1 MSYFAYFFGIQVS
14 ISIIFR
20 VLYYPC
26 QGQHIVGARAFT
38 VPMAPPPQQLHQCPS
53 AQMLQ
58 PMVSPRG
65 YCVAPVPGGSCCLA
79 PAAAQAPMTL
89 PPTPEALPRHRVVQV
104 MQAPPS
110 PRSPRSPQTRSAQ
123 NLAVEPVVSPR
134 CHHRMVPIHSNGSVP
149 LIQSI
154 YSPLRGRPD
163 QVVLPAPAM
172 PSQHHRLVASQE
184 SLAQQ
189 LKNLQAARASLA
201 NVNAQP
207 LNLQEALKR
216 WPCPPSPEEEDRC
229 RPQDDLALSEPP
241 EADAMSVS
249 AEPDEPEAP
258 EEEAK
263 TTPAPEVKSE
273 EADLLSGTSSF
284 VHERVVK
291 ARSVPVNS
299 TKSQTTTGGNSTQ
312 LRRRSLMPAVQEE
325 AQHCRAQLQKA
336 AADISSKDLRE
347 LRQLVRPPKQV
358 KLVLDTISLLLGEK
372 AGNKGYN
379 WKKVLSDSLPQKLE
393 EFEPLAMSSSQRSK
407 VVEAFGEDLSQ
418 EIIAKSH
425 QPSIGLSKWC
435 ECINSFVVKSN
446 RIMSAEKSVPT
457 SQDGLPSDAAAPA
470 ATASQGHGERKRTP
484 ATATPVNGGTG
495 KGKGRDEGRFIV
507 EPDLSSLSSSELT
520 QVSELKVTKPGVGQV
535 VFHGVTDC
543 TDLDVGRDIV
553 LKRGFV
559 LVYPDQTKKPPPG
572 QGLNKPA
579 SVTMYQCFPPGE
591 PVKALS
597 EDAAQG
603 YRDKIKRMT
612 EENSACTFI
621 DYDCQTGV
629 WKFEVE
635 RF

>member
-1 MSYFAYFFGIQVS
+1 MQ
-14 ISIIFR
+14 
-20 VLYYPC
+20 C
-26 QGQHIVGARAFT
+26 QGQQIVGARAFT
-38 VPMAPPPQQLHQCPS
+38 VPMGSPPQQLHQCPS
-53 AQMLQ
+53 AHILQ
-58 PMVSPRG
+58 PMLSPRG
-65 YCVAPVPGGSCCLA
+65 YPCVAPVPGGSCCLA
-79 PAAAQAPMTL
+79 PAAAQTPMTL

-104 MQAPPS
+104 VQAPQ
-110 PRSPRSPQTRSAQ
+110 SPRSPQTRSAQ
-123 NLAVEPVVSPR
+123 NLAVEPVVSPH
-134 CHHRMVPIHSNGSVP
+134 CHHRMLGIHSNGSVP

-163 QVVLPAPAM
+163 QVVLPPAI
-172 PSQHHRLVASQE
+172 PAQQSLAASQE

-189 LKNLQAARASLA
+189 LKALQAARASYA
-201 NVNAQP
+201 NVHAQP
-207 LNLQEALKR
+207 LNLREALKR
-216 WPCPPSPEEEDRC
+216 WPCPPSPDEEDRC
-229 RPQDDLALSEPP
+229 RPQDDLAMSEPP
-241 EADAMSVS
+241 EADAMSVF

-258 EEEAK
+258 EEEAE

-273 EADLLSGTSSF
+273 EAELLSGTSF

-291 ARSVPVNS
+291 ARSVPVSS
-299 TKSQTTTGGNSTQ
+299 TKSHTTTGSSQ
-312 LRRRSLMPAVQEE
+312 LRRQSLMPEVQEE
-325 AQHCRAQLQKA
+325 AQRCRAQLQKA
-336 AADISSKDLRE
+336 AAEISSKDLRE
-347 LRQLVRPPKQV
+347 LRQLVRPPRQV

-372 AGNKGYN
+372 PGNKGYN

-393 EFEPLAMSSSQRSK
+393 EFEPQSMSSLQRSK
-407 VVEAFGEDLSQ
+407 VLEAFGEDLSQ

-435 ECINSFVVKSN
+435 ECINSFVVNSN
-446 RIMSAEKSVPT
+446 RIMSVGKSVPT
-457 SQDGLPSDAAAPA
+457 SHETQHGLAADAAATAATA
-470 ATASQGHGERKRTP
+470 ATASQNRGERKKTP
-484 ATATPVNGGTG
+484 ATPVNGGGKDG
-495 KGKGRDEGRFIV
+495 KGKGRDDARFIV

-520 QVSELKVTKPGVGQV
+520 QVSELKVTKPGVGTV

-543 TDLDVGRDIV
+543 TDLDVARDIV

-597 EDAAQG
+597 EDAAQE
-603 YRDKIKRMT
+603 YRDKIRRMT